1 MTTPKL
7 TRADVQVL
15 DEAPPGILVPTSEL
29 RKTSAGRALMTNAE
43 AAERYRTRSR
53 GPSHKSKYDT
63 RHFIGWDGEGVT
75 VKGRHRYVLLAHS
88 EGGHLI
94 NRRGLLAEQCF
105 DLMLKTSRD
114 YPKAIHVIFAG
125 SYDANMMLKG
135 LLKRPH
141 CRILASR
148 GTVNV
153 KGPTG
158 RHWRITYHP
167 RHTFTVSETLWN
179 GGTSKVDKLGT
190 VTIWDVIG
198 SFQSSFVEACKQRL
212 NPEDLAELEFVE
224 RMKKERGSF
233 TLEDIPEMLE
243 YCQTE
248 LRLLVKLQHTDA
260 DDAEAAGIYP
270 MRRWDG
276 AGAKASVLM
285 AGAKLDLY
293 RQPTPAD
300 IALPARYA
308 YAGGRIELPR
318 FGDYEGPAFSI
329 DRRSAYPFAQTLLP
343 CLKHGRW
350 YPVKRYNPDA
360 VFAMWHVAYYS
371 ETAKDLHPFFWRAP
385 DGRITYP
392 PVTEGWYWAPEV
404 SAALAHVPE
413 RVTISEGWIWRPT
426 CQHRPFDYVGRG
438 FHNRN
443 LLDKQRKGRGQPLK
457 LALNAGYGKM
467 AQQIGAGKDGKP
479 PKWHQ
484 LEWAGWTTS
493 HTRAWAFD
501 TSYPLRN
508 TLIGIAT
515 DGLTFTGQMPDYL
528 EPFIGPDLGDLEL
541 SEHDAGL
548 WVQSGIYWLRE
559 GGVWKV
565 PKVRGVAKE
574 DPKTGLPVLRPEP
587 FREAIQA
594 GRFSAAVTVPVERF
608 RGLVTSSISQDRFR
622 DWGEWIIEDR
632 AIACSPAGKRI
643 HLSDDCAVC
652 RGEDPTPLHYTLP
665 TGGGSPSAPHVL
677 RFDRETGRVTGDA
690 TDEWWLSALT
700 DDDETE

>member
-1 MTTPKL
+1 MTAPKL
-7 TRADVQVL
+7 RAADVAVI
-15 DEAPPGILVPTSEL
+15 DAPPAGLFTPTSEL
-29 RKTSAGRALMTNAE
+29 RKTSAGRALMTNPE

-53 GPSHKSKYDT
+53 GKSHLSKYDT

-94 NRRGLLAEQCF
+94 NRDGLRAEQCF
-105 DLMLKTSRD
+105 DLMLNVARE

-125 SYDANMMLKG
+125 SYDANMMLRG

-158 RHWRITYHP
+158 RRWRITYHP
-167 RHTFTVSETLWN
+167 RHTFTVTETLWN
-179 GGTSKVDKLGT
+179 GATSKVGKLGT
-190 VTIWDVIG
+190 VTLWDVIG

-212 NPEDLAELEFVE
+212 SPEDLEELAFVQ
-224 RMKKERGSF
+224 RMKNERGSF
-233 TLEDIPEMLE
+233 TLTDIPEMLE

-293 RQPTPAD
+293 RQPTPEQ
-300 IALPARYA
+300 IQLPARYG

-318 FGDYEGPAFSI
+318 FGDYEGPAFTL

-350 YPVKRYNPDA
+350 IHVKHYNPDA
-360 VFAMWHVAYYS
+360 AFALWHVAYHS

-392 PVTEGWYWAPEV
+392 AVTEGWYWSPEV
-404 SAALAHVPE
+404 SAALRHVPQ
-413 RVTISEGWIWRPT
+413 RITISEGWIWRQSCDHT
-426 CQHRPFDYVGRG
+426 PFKYVGQG
-438 FHNRN
+438 FHNRK
-443 LLDKQRKGRGQPLK
+443 LLDKQRAGRGQPLK

-493 HTRAWAFD
+493 HTRAWCFD
-501 TSYPLRN
+501 TAYPLRDR
-508 TLIGIAT
+508 LIGIAT
-515 DGLTFTGQMPDYL
+515 DGLTFTGEIPDYL
-528 EPFIGPDLGDLEL
+528 REGIGPALGDLEL
-541 SEHDAGL
+541 SVQDAGL

-559 GGVWKV
+559 AGTWKT

-574 DPKTGLPVLRPEP
+574 DPKTGLPVLRAEP
-587 FREAIQA
+587 FREAIRE
-594 GRFSAAVTVPVERF
+594 GRYTAAVTVPVERF
-608 RGLVTSSISQDRFR
+608 RGLVTSSISSERFK

-632 AIACSPAGKRI
+632 LIACAPAGKRI

-652 RGEDPTPLHYTLP
+652 RGEDPGTLHYTLP
-665 TGGGSPSAPHVL
+665 TGGGSPSSPHVL
-677 RFDRETGRVTGDA
+677 RFDKESGRVIGDRH
-690 TDEWWLSALT
+690 DEWWLSDLI